1 MLTALLLCVSFAL
14 CASAETSKYGG
25 VAADETVYAEG
36 KDIIIGEIT
45 DLCDGYTCTV
55 VEGLGEN
62 EETEPLSITD
72 KTKTKTFINHITD
85 KDGKII
91 RKGVYKFG
99 TLDASQK

>member
-1 MLTALLLCVSFAL
+1 MKKIVSMLTALLLFVSFAL
-14 CASAETSKYGG
+14 CASAEASKYGG

-62 EETEPLSITD
+62 E
-72 KTKTKTFINHITD
+72 
-85 KDGKII
+85 
-91 RKGVYKFG
+91 
-99 TLDASQK
+99 

>member
-1 MLTALLLCVSFAL
+1 MKKIVSMLTALLLFVSFAL
-14 CASAETSKYGG
+14 CASAEASKYGG

-55 VEGLGEN
+55 VEGRGEN

-72 KTKTKTFINHITD
+72 KTKTKHLSTILQIKTE
-85 KDGKII
+85 
-91 RKGVYKFG
+91 R
-99 TLDASQK
+99 LSALCRLS